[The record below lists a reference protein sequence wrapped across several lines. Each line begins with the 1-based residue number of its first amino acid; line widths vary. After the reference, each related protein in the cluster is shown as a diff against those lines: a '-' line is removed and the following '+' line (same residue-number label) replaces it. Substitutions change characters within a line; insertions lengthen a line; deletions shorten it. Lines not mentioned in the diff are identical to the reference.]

1 MIIEKKKYQGY
12 LWYSNEQKP
21 QIIVGQSEWGIQID
35 ESTNPFIIEGQL
47 WDEESRTSVSIKYI
61 DGQYYKKEIVL
72 DGEYDLV
79 EYIPRKMPQVS
90 KLLFARCWK
99 NMKDELCEGFNA
111 KKLDCVLFKGL
122 KMKEE

>member
-21 QIIVGQSEWGIQID
+21 QIIDGQSVWGIQID
-35 ESTNPFIIEGQL
+35 EATNPFIIEGLL
-47 WDEESRTSVSIKYI
+47 WDEESQTSVSIKFI
-61 DGQYYKKEIVL
+61 DGHYYKKETVL
-72 DGEYDLV
+72 GGEYDLIGF
-79 EYIPRKMPQVS
+79 IPRRMSKVE

-99 NMKDELCEGFNA
+99 TIKDELCEGFKT
-111 KKLDCVLFKGL
+111 KKLDSVIFKGF